1 MKLLGKKILG
11 EWSAGEKSFSVML
24 KTYKPFRKADED
36 LVNEITR
43 NTGEIIS
50 TRLQS
55 RYLFQKELQQGTDQQ
70 GL

>member
-1 MKLLGKKILG
+1 
-11 EWSAGEKSFSVML
+11 ML

-36 LVNEITR
+36 LVNAITR
-43 NTGEIIS
+43 NTGQIIS

-55 RYLFQKELQQGTDQQ
+55 SYVFQKELQQGTDQQ